1 VPWRVTFWLI
11 VAVSAISST
20 SFSIALPF
28 QPLFIQQLGVH
39 PLSAVLLWS
48 GITQSVMFLTNA
60 VFAPLWGGVADR
72 FGRKAMVVRAS
83 VFGSISTLLMGLSLN
98 VGELVGA
105 RALLG
110 MFSGFSAASTA
121 LVSSIV
127 PESLL
132 GFALGW
138 VATAQMVGTLIGP
151 LIGGAI
157 ADVTHN
163 YRTVYF
169 ITAAGLF
176 VAAMVAAV
184 FVKEKFERKP
194 RGERVPGATR
204 ARIRE
209 ILTHPEIAPLFVVLM
224 LAQGTTVAVAPII
237 PLYVQDMMGPSPYI
251 ATFAGAAFAV
261 IGIGDLVAS
270 PWLGKR
276 SDVIG
281 YRRVLLISLC
291 GAALF
296 TIPQGFVHNVWA
308 FLALRFGVGLFLG
321 GIFPTAN
328 AWVGRLFSADK
339 RGMVYGLSYSATST
353 AMFIGPITASF
364 LAARFGFAA
373 VFLVTAGLI
382 LANAVWVAF
391 GLRPADPARGWA

>member
-1 VPWRVTFWLI
+1 VQWRVTFWLI
-11 VAVSAISST
+11 VAISAISST

-39 PLSAVLLWS
+39 PLSAVVMWA
-48 GITQSVMFLTNA
+48 GITQSVMFATNA
-60 VFAPLWGGVADR
+60 VFAPIWGSVADR
-72 FGRKAMVVRAS
+72 YGRKAMVVRAS
-83 VFGSISTLLMGLSLN
+83 TFGAISTLLMGLSVN
-98 VGELVGA
+98 VGELIGA

-138 VATAQMVGTLIGP
+138 VATAQMVGTLVGP

-157 ADVTHN
+157 ADVTRN

-169 ITAAGLF
+169 ITAAGTF
-176 VAAMVAAV
+176 AAAV
-184 FVKEKFERKP
+184 IAAIFVHEKFDVKP

-209 ILTHPEIAPLFVVLM
+209 ILRHPEIPPLFVVLM
-224 LAQGTTVAVAPII
+224 LAQGTTVALGPVL
-237 PLYVQDMMGPSPYI
+237 PLYVQDMVGPSPYI

-296 TIPQGFVHNVWA
+296 TIPQAFVHNIWA

-328 AWVGRLFSADK
+328 AWVGRLFAAEK

-353 AMFIGPITASF
+353 AMFIGPLAGSA
-364 LAARFGFAA
+364 LAARFGFGS
-373 VFLVTAGLI
+373 VFFVTAALI
-382 LANAVWVAF
+382 FANAAWVAF
-391 GLRPADPARGWA
+391 GLRAANPERGWN